1 MNCAYGNEL
10 NSLMV
15 GTKMKKLILA
25 ASLAL
30 FGTSSA
36 FAATYSLQSGSFNNS
51 PLHGSGLMV
60 NTWNA
65 TLTANATG
73 SSSLIG
79 SLIASDG
86 KTYAINMTFTN
97 TYFSGG
103 NQYWENFSGSIIGNG
118 KHIRLNDIAP
128 TRDTSTDSVLG
139 INATPYNNGNV
150 GGNTPVLE
158 FGFWGDDSP
167 LAGGTRNS
175 DVNTHVVC
183 TSATANA
190 NGTCGTGPTGV
201 PVPGSLA
208 LLGLGLVGLA
218 LRRRS

>member
-1 MNCAYGNEL
+1 
-10 NSLMV
+10 
-15 GTKMKKLILA
+15 MKKLILA

-30 FGTSSA
+30 LGTSSA

-51 PLHGSGLMV
+51 PLHGSGLMI

-73 SSSLIG
+73 SSSLVG
-79 SLIASDG
+79 SLVASDG
-86 KTYAINMTFTN
+86 KTYSINMTFTN
-97 TYFSGG
+97 TYFAGG
-103 NQYWENFSGSIIGNG
+103 NQYWESFTGSVIGNG
-118 KHIRLNDIAP
+118 LHIRLNDINP
-128 TRDTSTDSVLG
+128 TRDITTDSVLG
-139 INATPYNNGNV
+139 INAAPYNNGNA
-150 GGNTPVLE
+150 GGNAAFME

-167 LAGGTRNS
+167 AAGGTRNS
-175 DVNTHVVC
+175 DVNTRVIC
-183 TSATANA
+183 TSSTANA
-190 NGTCGTGPTGV
+190 NGTCGTGPAGV